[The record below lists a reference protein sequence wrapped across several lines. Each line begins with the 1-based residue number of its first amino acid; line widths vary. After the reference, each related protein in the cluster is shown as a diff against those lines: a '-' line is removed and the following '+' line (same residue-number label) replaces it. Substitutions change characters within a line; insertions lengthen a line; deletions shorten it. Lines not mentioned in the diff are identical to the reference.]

1 MRVLKTLE
9 KRDSRQFA
17 VVCEAALGE
26 SLRVRFRADGQ
37 SMQPNV
43 LDGDTVVI
51 APISAGKPQCGDIAL
66 TRGDRGF
73 VLHRVVGFDAV
84 TGAIVTRGDSGQ
96 ANDPC
101 VTKVLGK
108 AVAIERDGK
117 TISLTARGT
126 ALRHSVRTQSHR
138 LRRQGIRFA
147 SYFRSAIV
155 PAVFMLFAFLVH
167 ASGAGAQTTLTVS
180 DAGAPN
186 PVATGANITF
196 TQKVVNTTGTAAT
209 GASLTQTTPAHTV
222 FESMTP
228 PANWTC
234 GTLPAVGGT
243 GTVTC
248 TLNVGQNV
256 AGNATLTF
264 LLVVQADP
272 EAGVGSTITNNVT
285 VSWTG
290 PAPGGTNNGNA
301 SVTVAGADLAM
312 TQVASTTAAAPGS
325 TITYTETVTNNG
337 PDSATTA
344 VLYQETPPNTT
355 FSSITAP
362 GGWNC
367 TSPAV
372 GGTGQIVCTDSSALT
387 SGTTTTA
394 FTFVV
399 TINPGP
405 TPAAPVAGTTIINS
419 ADVTSATT
427 DSVPSNNST
436 LTSVLVEDTG
446 DSDLS
451 LSMSVSATPVFVSTP
466 ISYTIQIQNLGLS
479 AGTGVTVVDTLPAS
493 LTGASATTTAGSC
506 GAPSGGTITCN
517 LGTVAY
523 PLGTPITITV
533 SGTSSSTAT
542 SMTNSATV
550 STTGTDPVSSN
561 NSVTILTVVQPLV
574 CSTPGK
580 DGAGGTL
587 SGVVN
592 TYFPPG
598 AGVAGAAAGTT
609 SIVLGAA
616 AGAPAAQTPIAIG
629 DRLLIIQMQNAT
641 INSTNTS
648 SYGDG
653 VPGDPGSGSTS
664 LGSSGLFEYVT
675 ATSAVPVTGGT
686 LSFTGSGTSGGLVN
700 SYVEAAA
707 APATNPTAGQSTFQV
722 IRVPQY
728 TTATLS
734 SSLDGLSWNGSVG
747 GVLVLDVATHLTLGG
762 TVALDGQGFRGGAG
776 QILTAATTP
785 PTPLD
790 TDYVTLST
798 QTTNGPKGEGIAGTP
813 KTVANATLTTL
824 INTGNEGY
832 PNGSFA
838 RGAPGNAGGGG
849 TDVDP
854 TVNTQ
859 NDGGGG
865 GGNGGGG
872 GIGGFGWNSAGI
884 FGGFGGVAFP
894 TSMSSIVMGGGAGS
908 GTTNNGSFW
917 NPSTDTG
924 GSTSNTCPTPCT
936 GINSSGTAGGGIVII
951 HAGTVTGTGTIT
963 SNGQDA
969 LETEN
974 DGGGG
979 GGAGGTIIF
988 LTNNGGVSVLT
999 VSAVGGNGG
1008 VTWPEQAPGTFP
1020 GNRHGPG
1027 GGGGGGVIFTSSAP
1041 AGASVIGGAN
1051 GWSTLADDAY
1061 GSTTGSPGLYFPNT
1075 PVQGNPGAQSG
1086 AYCATADLAVTNSGA
1101 PSPVVPGNNI
1111 TYTQTVMNNGP
1122 VDGINATMTEV
1133 VPTNT
1138 TFQSIVIS
1146 GSGAA
1151 GWSCSTPAVN
1161 GTGVITCTDAD
1172 IPAGASGAATFTV
1185 VVNVNAGTATG
1196 TQIAD
1201 TISATSDTNDPNLS
1215 NNSATVLTIVGAA
1228 NTANLAL
1235 TNVGT
1240 PNPVLQ
1246 GNNITYTVV
1255 ITNNGPG
1262 TSNTVAFTEPT
1273 PTNTTFVSVAATSGT
1288 AGWTCSAVSISCTI
1302 PSFASGASTTFT
1314 VVVTVGGAVPSG
1326 TIITDTATV
1335 SAATTDPNPSNN
1347 VATVTTVVATAG
1359 QADLAVTKTG
1369 TPTTVLAGNKIT
1381 YTVVVTNNG
1390 PAAASSP
1397 VLTDTFSCTPP
1408 SGPPTYVCMT
1418 VTSTT
1423 PLPAG
1428 WTCNAPSGGQFTC
1441 NGPGSMAANTSAT
1454 FTFVMTVT
1462 AGTAPGT
1469 KVNNTASIGPT
1480 ANDPNTSNNT
1490 ASAPPSTVASPSQSD
1505 VAILKSASPEPVN
1518 QGTNLTYTLQVTNN
1532 GPAVATGVAV
1542 TDILPTQVTFTSVSI
1557 PASQGSCTYTA
1568 ATTTVNCTL
1577 NNMNVGNLVI
1587 ITINVT
1593 AATFSSNTLS
1603 SNTATVSS
1611 TTSDPNLT
1619 NNSSTAI
1626 STIEAA
1632 TAVQLTS
1639 FLAQTLPGGGV
1650 LLSWQTSEETR
1661 NLGFYVYRGDAQG
1674 RQQINPSLIA
1684 GSALFMRGGQPQHR
1698 GKTYQWIDAQG
1709 SSLSSYWLEDVDL
1722 NGTRTLHG
1730 PIYAESSATVQE
1742 PIPQAR
1748 LLRQL
1753 NQLATLA
1760 APPAVTPAGAGLVPS
1775 PSVLS
1780 AASEPSSQIV
1790 RALNTP
1796 QAIIP
1801 QVAPGENPASLNGD
1815 PAVKISVTTE
1825 GWYQVSR
1832 NQLVAAGMP
1841 ANTDAR
1847 LLELYAEGIEQPIRI
1862 LGRQS
1867 GPLGTSDSIE
1877 FYGTGI
1883 DTPFSGTRV
1892 YWLVRGSHAG
1902 KRIAST
1908 AASGHGEATE
1918 PSFPFTV
1925 LFEQRTT
1932 YFAALLNGIDNDNFF
1947 GAIVTTDPVEQDI
1960 TVAHVDPTSS
1970 LPVTLSVTLQG
1981 VTDQQAHSV
1990 SIAFN
1995 GTPVGEIDYANMT
2008 NATQSFAVSNALL
2021 QNGSNTVT
2029 LTALNGD
2036 NDVNLVQSITIQYA
2050 HTYAADS
2057 DWLRAT
2063 ASSGDTVR
2071 INGFSNAQIEVFD
2084 ITDPLNIS
2092 QLTGPVTSDT
2102 TGFGITLSIPG
2113 ARGTERTLLAFSSD
2127 QISAPAGLALHA
2139 PNALDKA
2146 QSGADLVVISYPD
2159 FAASAAPLV
2168 KLHQS
2173 KSRSVDVVT
2182 VDQLYDAFNYGEKS
2196 PQALLDYLELASTS
2210 WRTHPQAVLLVGD
2223 ASFDPRNY
2231 LGFGESDF
2239 VPTRMIETAAFKT
2252 GSDDWFTDFKQT
2264 GFGTI
2269 PIGRLPVSTTAEG
2282 NLVVSKIV
2290 GYELGT
2296 SAGSWN
2302 QQALV
2307 IADQNVGA
2315 DFTATA
2321 NAASTEFPASL
2332 SVTKIL
2338 ADGQDPSVIKP
2349 QILAALN
2356 SGALVVNYIGH
2367 GSEEQWSFE
2376 DLFDETSVASLT
2388 NGDRLP
2394 VYVLM
2399 DCLNGFFQDV
2409 YATSLSTTLMVA
2421 PNGGAVA
2428 VWASSGFT
2436 DAAPQATMD
2445 QALLGTWKANP
2456 SQPIGAVTL
2465 AAKLGVVDPD
2475 VRRTWNLFGDPL
2487 MSLQI
2492 AGSNIP
2498 SHMPRPSPRT
2508 KPWVP

>member
-1 MRVLKTLE
+1 VRVLKTLE

-26 SLRVRFRADGQ
+26 SLWVRFRADGQ
-37 SMQPNV
+37 SMYPNV

-51 APISAGKPQCGDIAL
+51 APISAGQPQRGDIAL

-84 TGAIVTRGDSGQ
+84 AGAICTRGDSGQ
-96 ANDPC
+96 ENDSRP
-101 VTKVLGK
+101 VKVLGK

-126 ALRHSVRTQSHR
+126 ALRHSVRTQSNR
-138 LRRQGIRFA
+138 LRRGSLRLGSRF
-147 SYFRSAIV
+147 SAAIA
-155 PAVFMLFAFLVH
+155 PAVLMLFALLLH
-167 ASGAGAQTTLTVS
+167 ATPAAAQTTLTVS
-180 DAGAPN
+180 DGGAPN

-196 TQKVVNTTGTAAT
+196 TQTVKNTTGTAAT

-248 TLNVGQNV
+248 TLNGGQNV

-264 LLVVQADP
+264 TLVVQADP
-272 EAGVGSTITNNVT
+272 EALGGSTITNNVT

-301 SVTVAGADLAM
+301 SVTVTGADLAM

-337 PDSATTA
+337 PSSATTA

-355 FSSITAP
+355 FSSIAAP
-362 GGWNC
+362 GGWTC

-372 GGTGQIVCTDSSALT
+372 GATGQIVCTDGSALT

-405 TPAAPVAGTTIINS
+405 APAAPAAGASIINS

-427 DSVPSNNST
+427 DSVPSNNAT
-436 LTSVLVEDTG
+436 ITSVLVEETG
-446 DSDLS
+446 DSDLA

-479 AGTGVTVVDTLPAS
+479 AGTGVKVVDTLPAT

-517 LGTVAY
+517 VGTVAY

-533 SGTSSSTAT
+533 SGTSSSTAA

-598 AGVAGAAAGTT
+598 AGVTGAAAGAT

-629 DRLLIIQMQNAT
+629 DRLLVIQMQNAT

-686 LSFTGSGTSGGLVN
+686 LSFTGSGSGGGLVN
-700 SYVEAAA
+700 SYVQAAA

-734 SSLDGLSWNGSVG
+734 SSLDGLSWNGSLG
-747 GVLVLDVATHLTLGG
+747 GVLVLDVSTHLTLGG
-762 TVALDGQGFRGGAG
+762 TVALDAQGFRGGAG

-785 PTPLD
+785 PTPLN

-838 RGAPGNAGGGG
+838 RGAPGNAGGGA
-849 TDVDP
+849 TDADP
-854 TVNTQ
+854 TANDQ

-865 GGNGGGG
+865 GGNGGTG

-884 FGGFGGVAFP
+884 FGGFGGVGFP
-894 TSMSSIVMGGGAGS
+894 ASTSQIAMGGGGGS
-908 GTTNNGSFW
+908 GTTNNGSYW

-924 GSTSNTCPTPCT
+924 NNNCGALCT

-963 SNGQDA
+963 ANGQNA

-988 LTNNGGVSVLT
+988 LTNNGGVSTLT

-1008 VTWPEQAPGTFP
+1008 VTWPEQTPGTFP

-1027 GGGGGGVIFTSSAP
+1027 AGGGGGVIFTSSAP
-1041 AGASVIGGAN
+1041 TSANVSGGAN

-1061 GSTTGSPGLYFPNT
+1061 GATSGFPGLYFPNT

-1111 TYTQTVMNNGP
+1111 TYTQTVTNNGP

-1138 TFQSIVIS
+1138 TFQSIAIS

-1185 VVNVNAGTATG
+1185 VVKVNAGTATG

-1228 NTANLAL
+1228 NTANLAV

-1262 TSNTVAFTEPT
+1262 TSNTVSFTEPT
-1273 PTNTTFVSVAATSGT
+1273 PTNTSFVSVAATSGT
-1288 AGWTCSAVSISCTI
+1288 AGWACSPTSITCTI
-1302 PSFASGASTTFT
+1302 SSFAAGASTTFT
-1314 VVVTVGGAVPSG
+1314 VIVQVGAAVPSG

-1347 VATVTTVVATAG
+1347 VATVTTVVATTG

-1369 TPTTVLAGNKIT
+1369 TPNPVLAGNKIT

-1397 VLTDTFSCTPP
+1397 LLTDTFSCTPP
-1408 SGPPTYVCMT
+1408 TGPSYVCLT
-1418 VTSTT
+1418 VTSTA

-1428 WTCNAPSGGQFTC
+1428 WSCNAPSGGQFTC

-1469 KVNNTASIGPT
+1469 TVNNSAAIGPT
-1480 ANDPNTSNNT
+1480 ANDPNTANNT
-1490 ASAPPSTVASPSQSD
+1490 ASALPSTVASPSQSD
-1505 VAILKSASPEPVN
+1505 VAILKTASPEPVD

-1542 TDILPTQVTFTSVSI
+1542 TDVLPAQVTFTSVSI
-1557 PASQGSCTYTA
+1557 PASQGSCTYTV

-1587 ITINVT
+1587 ITINVA

-1639 FLAQTLPGGGV
+1639 FRAQTLPGAGV

-1661 NLGFYVYRGDAQG
+1661 NLGFHVYREDAQG
-1674 RQQINPSLIA
+1674 RHQVNPSLIA

-1698 GKTYQWIDAQG
+1698 GKTYQWVDAQG

-1730 PIYAESSATVQE
+1730 PIYAESSAAVQE

-1753 NQLATLA
+1753 NQLAS
-1760 APPAVTPAGAGLVPS
+1760 PAVTPAGAALVPS
-1775 PSVLS
+1775 GSPLS
-1780 AASEPSSQIV
+1780 AASEPSPQIV

-1796 QAIIP
+1796 EPTIP
-1801 QVAPGENPASLNGD
+1801 QIAPGENPVSLNGD
-1815 PAVKISVTTE
+1815 PAVKISVTRE

-1832 NQLVAAGMP
+1832 NQLLAAGMP
-1841 ANTDAR
+1841 PDTDAH
-1847 LLELYAEGIEQPIRI
+1847 LLQLYAEGIEQPIRI

-1867 GPLGTSDSIE
+1867 GPLGTNDRLE

-1892 YWLVRGSHAG
+1892 YWLVRGLHAG
-1902 KRIAST
+1902 KRLAVT
-1908 AASGHGEATE
+1908 AASGRGAASQ

-1947 GAIVTTDPVEQDI
+1947 GAVVTSDPVEQDI
-1960 TVAHVDPTSS
+1960 SVAHVDPTSS

-1990 SIAFN
+1990 SIALN
-1995 GTPVGEIDYANMT
+1995 GAPVGEIDYANMT
-2008 NATQSFAVSNALL
+2008 NATQSFAVNNALL
-2021 QNGSNTVT
+2021 QNGTNTVT
-2029 LTALNGD
+2029 LAALNGD
-2036 NDVNLVQSITIQYA
+2036 NDVNLVQSIHLQYA
-2050 HTYAADS
+2050 HTYTADS

-2071 INGFSNAQIEVFD
+2071 INGFTNAQVEVFD
-2084 ITDPLNIS
+2084 ITDPLDIS
-2092 QLTGPVTSDT
+2092 QLTGPVTSDS

-2113 ARGTERTLLAFSSD
+2113 ARGTARTLLALASD
-2127 QISAPAGLALHA
+2127 QISAPAGLAFHV
-2139 PNALDKA
+2139 PNTLDRA
-2146 QSGADLVVISYPD
+2146 QQPGADLVVISYPD
-2159 FAASAAPLV
+2159 FAASAAPLA

-2173 KSRSVDVVT
+2173 QSRSVEIVT
-2182 VDQLYDAFNYGEKS
+2182 VDQLYDAFHYGEKT
-2196 PQALLDYLELASTS
+2196 PQALLDYLQLASTS

-2231 LGFGESDF
+2231 LGLGESDF

-2269 PIGRLPVSTTAEG
+2269 PIGRLPVSTAAEA

-2302 QQALV
+2302 QQAVV

-2321 NAASTEFPASL
+2321 NAASTEFPASV

-2338 ADGQDPSVIKP
+2338 ADGQDPTVVKP

-2356 SGALVVNYIGH
+2356 SGALLVNYIGH

-2376 DLFDETSVASLT
+2376 DLFDEGSVASLT

-2409 YATSLSTTLMVA
+2409 YAASLSTTLMVA

-2456 SQPIGAVTL
+2456 SLPIGAVTL
-2465 AAKLGVVDPD
+2465 AAKLGIVDPD

-2492 AGSNIP
+2492 SGSNIP
-2498 SHMPRPSPRT
+2498 SHMPRPRPRT
-2508 KPWVP
+2508 KPWAP